1 MKKRSVSIT
10 ILVILFSFV
19 CFVGLSTYYDR
30 PVLAQSSCP
39 ADMDQNSEQCFYYLQ
54 NQLLELQKKQGS
66 IEKQLKDE
74 EYQQLSL
81 SEKIA
86 YTNNQIAQTEG
97 IIRSLEVEIASHNVE
112 INLLE
117 KSIQEKEDNVSVLG
131 QEINILEGA
140 VNKRI
145 SESYKYS
152 FVGPLEIF
160 LDFKNFSTVLRKTKY
175 LATTRSQDREDL
187 KTYNDK
193 ITEIKK
199 EEEILSNKKT
209 DLQIKRNGIEQEKIN
224 LAEEKRTLSNQKV
237 ERERLLVLSRQKQA
251 ELLVELKRNKEI
263 QSLLDE
269 KILAYIN
276 ANMGAMTEEGYVAK
290 GGKIGYIYPGGN
302 ACSGSTGPHLHFA
315 ASTNSSGYFYANID
329 LYKGGYLRMGEP
341 SGIPPAPDGWDWKFV
356 LPGKY
361 SVPLVGSGVYITQD
375 YHDPN
380 LNYIQDLPKETQ
392 FYATDL
398 SKLGGSA
405 NATVVAAEAGY
416 VSRGRDYCGQDYVI
430 IYHPDSKYRTIYV
443 HLTFEL

>member
-1 MKKRSVSIT
+1 MNKETIGIT
-10 ILVILFSFV
+10 ILVVLFSLL
-19 CFVGLSTYYDR
+19 CFVGLGSYYDR

-39 ADMDQNSEQCFYYLQ
+39 DYMDQNSETCFYYLQ
-54 NQLLELQKKQGS
+54 DQLKELQKKQGT

-81 SEKIA
+81 NEKIA
-86 YTNNQIAQTEG
+86 YINNQIAQTENT
-97 IIRSLEVEIASHNVE
+97 IRSLEVQIASHNVE

-117 KSIQEKEDNVSVLG
+117 KNIQEKEDSLSVLG
-131 QEINILEGA
+131 QEISILEDA
-140 VNKRI
+140 VTKRVT
-145 SESYKYS
+145 ESYKYS
-152 FVGPLEIF
+152 FVGPLELFMDI
-160 LDFKNFSTVLRKTKY
+160 KNLSSILRKTKY
-175 LATTRSQDREDL
+175 LAVTRSQDRMYLEDFAI
-187 KTYNDK
+187 KTK
-193 ITEIKK
+193 EIKQ
-199 EEEILSNKKT
+199 EEEALADKKA
-209 DLQIKRNGIEQEKIN
+209 DLQITRNAIEQEKIS
-224 LAEEKRTLSNQKV
+224 LGEEKKILSSQKT
-237 ERERLLVLSRQKQA
+237 ERESLLVLSRAKQA

-263 QSLLDE
+263 QSQLDE

-302 ACSGSTGPHLHFA
+302 SCSGSTGPHLHFA
-315 ASTNSSGYFYANID
+315 ASTSSSGYFYANVD
-329 LYKGGYLRMGEP
+329 LYRGGYLVMGGP

-361 SVPLVGSGVYITQD
+361 AVPLAGSGVYITQD

-380 LNYIQDLPKETQ
+380 LNNVQDPGETQ

-405 NATVVAAEAGY
+405 NAPVVAAEAGF

-430 IYHPDSKYRTIYV
+430 IYHPNSKYRTIYV